1 MYMLLPLCSRGHQR
15 LACLQGL
22 TVQDVHSS
30 GFGGANATN
39 PFDEEKITL
48 MHGIFEILQLRS
60 GESRF
65 NP

>member
-1 MYMLLPLCSRGHQR
+1 M
-15 LACLQGL
+15 QGL
-22 TVQDVHSS
+22 TLQDVHSD

-60 GESRF
+60 GEFRF
-65 NP
+65 NS